1 MCDYTILVSRDDLRK
16 YQEIN
21 PVLEKR
27 DLVCVY
33 KKHGK
38 VTFKLGDGVSRFN
51 DLKYINKISDLLPYF
66 CVYPKTHNVEKVN
79 VVLDPRG
86 VDYEKYL
93 EDK

>member
-1 MCDYTILVSRDDLRK
+1 MCDYTILVSRDDLRR
-16 YQEIN
+16 YQENN

-27 DLVCVY
+27 ELVCVY

-51 DLKYINKISDLLPYF
+51 DLKYITKINDLLPYF
-66 CVYPKTHNVEKVN
+66 CVYPKANNVEKVN
-79 VVLDPRG
+79 MVLDPRG
-86 VDYEKYL
+86 VDYEKHL